1 MTDWPVTISQIATAA
16 GTLVLASA
24 TFSAIR
30 AGQRS
35 ARATEAALLSAIRP
49 VIVASHPEDTPQK
62 VGFQDDHWV
71 YIKGGH
77 AAADVTDEAIYL
89 VMSIRNAGNGL
100 AVLDR
105 WQLVPD
111 RVQEE
116 LHVDD
121 LASYRR
127 LTRDIY
133 VPSGEVGFWQ
143 GALRDPSDP
152 LFSATKEAI
161 QMRRPLTVDLLYG
174 DFEGGQ
180 RTVSRFSIRP
190 VGDGDWLATVGRH
203 WSLDRPD
210 PR

>member
-1 MTDWPVTISQIATAA
+1 MTDWPVTAAQIATAA
-16 GTLVLASA
+16 GTLVLAGA

-35 ARATEAALLSAIRP
+35 ARATEAALLSGIRP
-49 VIVASHPEDTPQK
+49 VLVGSRVDDPPQK

-71 YIKGGH
+71 HVKGGH
-77 AAADVTDEAIYL
+77 ATADISNEAIYL

-111 RVQEE
+111 RVSED
-116 LHVDD
+116 LHHEDV
-121 LASYRR
+121 ANYRR

-133 VPSGEVGFWQ
+133 VPAGEIGFWQ

-152 LFSATKEAI
+152 LFGATRQAI
-161 QMRRPLTVDLLYG
+161 EERRPLTIDLLYG

-180 RTVSRFSIRP
+180 RTVSRFSFRP
-190 VGDGDWLATVGRH
+190 IGESEWMATVGRH